1 VDKNTYTPTTDCTE
15 FPFYAY
21 KLIPADQGVGGSYSY
36 EQTNSFNKVPTGSGS
51 CTGISWPCIWSRM
64 LLNNHYGVKNDDPT
78 YVQLDSHSWD
88 DPAFFTKLGGRK
100 IVGITLEEDR
110 EFPRENGTKVTEK
123 MTILYPWVGQTANGD
138 VRQLDLATG
147 KIETITKDD
156 QRLPLQV
163 TVYDMIE

>member
-1 VDKNTYTPTTDCTE
+1 
-15 FPFYAY
+15 
-21 KLIPADQGVGGSYSY
+21 VGGRYSY
-36 EQTNSFNKVPTGSGS
+36 EFIEKFNKVPTGTEI
-51 CTGISWPCIWSRM
+51 CADISWPCIMAMFSIS
-64 LLNNHYGVKNDDPT
+64 NYYGVKIEAPT

-100 IVGITLEEDR
+100 IVGNTLEEDR
-110 EFPRENGTKVTEK
+110 EFDRKDGTKVTEK
-123 MTILYPWVGQTANGD
+123 ITILYPWVGQTANGD

-156 QRLPLQV
+156 SRLPLNI